1 VSASARVVVVVR
13 GAVQGVG
20 FRWFVQR
27 TASGLGLHGWV
38 ANRGDGAVELVAEGS
53 PEDVQALIDAVGDGP
68 PGAWVSSVEVR
79 QEPPTAAHGGFSI
92 RSGSHSGD

>member
-1 VSASARVVVVVR
+1 VSASTRVAVVVR

-38 ANRGDGAVELVAEGS
+38 ANRGDGAVELVAEG
-53 PEDVQALIDAVGDGP
+53 PPDAVQALIDAVGVGP
-68 PGAWVSSVEVR
+68 SGAWVSSVDVR
-79 QEPPTAAHGGFSI
+79 REPPTGAHSGFAI